1 MITDDIVGFAT
12 ALAQDGRLLGIDL
25 GTKTIGLALSD
36 IGRAI
41 ATPMQTL
48 KRGKF
53 TLDAEILET
62 LCIEHGVVGIVIG
75 LPINMNGTEGPR
87 AQSTRAFAGN
97 LVRKFDLPILLWD
110 ERLSTSAVTRAMIDA
125 DLSRKRRAEIVDQ
138 AAAGFILQG
147 VLDALTR
154 QA

>member
-1 MITDDIVGFAT
+1 MITDDPAEFAA
-12 ALAQDGRLLGIDL
+12 ALEREGRLIGIDL

-36 IGRAI
+36 LGRTI

-53 TLDAEILET
+53 SRDAET
-62 LCIEHGVVGIVIG
+62 LLALCKEHGITGLVIG

-87 AQSTRAFAGN
+87 AQSTRAFAANIAG
-97 LVRKFDLPILLWD
+97 KFALPILMWD

-147 VLDALTR
+147 ALDALAHR
-154 QA
+154 A

>member
-1 MITDDIVGFAT
+1 MITDNAAELAA
-12 ALAQDGRLLGIDL
+12 ALARDGRLLGIDL

-48 KRGKF
+48 KRSKF
-53 TLDAEILET
+53 TQDSEILAA
-62 LCIEHGVVGIVIG
+62 LCAEQGVVGIVVG

-97 LVRKFDLPILLWD
+97 LIKKIDLPILLWD

-147 VLDALTR
+147 ALDALTR
-154 QA
+154 EV